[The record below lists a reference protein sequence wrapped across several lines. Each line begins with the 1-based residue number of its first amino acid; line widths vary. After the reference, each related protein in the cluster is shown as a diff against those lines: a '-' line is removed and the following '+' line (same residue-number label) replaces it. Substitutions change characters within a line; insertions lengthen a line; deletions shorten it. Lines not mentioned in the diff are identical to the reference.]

1 VRRFRGNAP
10 DAERVTQFVYL
21 MLAGVLTGNEFSG
34 WIGFHPALDRLPPA
48 HRLPAEQAIYRRYGR
63 IMPTLMT
70 ATLAAAGSILART
83 GRRSPAY
90 RSTLASAACY
100 AAMLVVTLTRNVPI
114 NQQLLALPDIPESYP
129 EFARLRSRWDALHT
143 RTQRAE
149 PNGPRIR
156 DRGSTGLGND
166 HRLPR
171 GWPATRPTWPRRLIC
186 R

>member
-143 RTQRAE
+143 AR
-149 PNGPRIR
+149 NVLNLM
-156 DRGSTGLGND
+156 GLAFAIAGALASEMIIVS
-166 HRLPR
+166 RVV
-171 GWPATRPTWPRRLIC
+171 GRPHGRPGHGA
-186 R
+186 